1 MVFFSFNDT
10 CIGKKL
16 SKMTVTVMFLLAL
29 LTTSLAS
36 DDDDDLDIVT
46 EAPSEFPN
54 IYEYPTVILFYES
67 KFKELCR

>member
-1 MVFFSFNDT
+1 
-10 CIGKKL
+10 
-16 SKMTVTVMFLLAL
+16 MTVTVMFLLAL

-54 IYEYPTVILFYES
+54 IYEHPTVILFYES
-67 KFKELCR
+67 KFKDLCR

>member
-1 MVFFSFNDT
+1 
-10 CIGKKL
+10 
-16 SKMTVTVMFLLAL
+16 MTVTVMFLLAL

-54 IYEYPTVILFYES
+54 IYEYPTVKLYYKS
-67 KFKELCR
+67 KFKDLCR

>member
-1 MVFFSFNDT
+1 
-10 CIGKKL
+10 
-16 SKMTVTVMFLLAL
+16 MTVTVMFLLAL

-36 DDDDDLDIVT
+36 DDDDDDLDIVT

-67 KFKELCR
+67 KFKDLCR